1 MKEATE
7 GERSPL
13 NKSKTGQFDN
23 NDERVSNVNKKA
35 KPPVLRKTSTM
46 TRSPKK
52 NQNIVSGRNQG
63 KHLAT
68 DQEQHSNDYGYT
80 SPGTSNAIKG
90 LNQHKFKIGQ
100 GSVEISEVLPQ
111 NNNNARRRGTPDSR
125 SYSL

>member
-23 NDERVSNVNKKA
+23 NNERVSNTNKKP
-35 KPPVLRKTSTM
+35 KPPMLRKTSTM

-68 DQEQHSNDYGYT
+68 DQEHQSNDYGYT

-100 GSVEISEVLPQ
+100 GSVEISEVLP
-111 NNNNARRRGTPDSR
+111 
-125 SYSL
+125 